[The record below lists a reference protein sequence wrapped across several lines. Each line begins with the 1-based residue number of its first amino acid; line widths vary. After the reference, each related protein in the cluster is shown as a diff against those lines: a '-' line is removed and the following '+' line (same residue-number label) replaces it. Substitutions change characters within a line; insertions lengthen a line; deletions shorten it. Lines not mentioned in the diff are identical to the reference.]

1 MNIERGSPLAD
12 MSLRSLYRDG
22 VLSAAR
28 LSLLFR
34 GTGVTVPGPDEV
46 LLPGDHVYVVTTAEA
61 LEQTL
66 DAAGIHQKEHLRQVF
81 IVGGGELGMEL
92 AKALEEL
99 HVPTKLFELDPARCE
114 ELVAQLPNTTIIN
127 ADGTSQRIL
136 LAENI
141 EGIDAFIPLTGNDDA
156 NLIAAVLARRL
167 GVDMVIPLL
176 HRLDYLPLAQR
187 LGINATASPRVKAA
201 DALFEFIRGG
211 GVLSV
216 RTLGDEAAE
225 VIELDVPEGSKYA
238 GKPLGELSLPNGA
251 IVGAVATPGQPA
263 VIPNEQT
270 IMHPGDRVVFFAEEK
285 SVRDLEAK
293 VLQTARK

>member
-1 MNIERGSPLAD
+1 
-12 MSLRSLYRDG
+12 
-22 VLSAAR
+22 
-28 LSLLFR
+28 
-34 GTGVTVPGPDEV
+34 
-46 LLPGDHVYVVTTAEA
+46 
-61 LEQTL
+61 
-66 DAAGIHQKEHLRQVF
+66 LRQVF